1 LWCFAERKPVAVR
14 YNCSW
19 MKTQII
25 TLETHD
31 DLISVRDRLSWA
43 KTPRILLVWPKFE
56 KVTLRQV
63 DLKILHRHASTL
75 GAQLGLVT
83 RARQVR
89 ADAEALGI
97 PVFEST
103 GEAQKVAWPKLR
115 RKKWRR
121 KNPAKSLHEK
131 REQASAGREADADAW
146 RTYPATRISAFAVGV
161 LSVLSIVALFIPRA
175 QVSLKSV
182 TDVQSVELAV
192 NASPFI
198 DSVFITGS
206 VPAREKRIVVD
217 GFQTITVT
225 GEGSV
230 PQSKARGTVEF
241 RNLTQQ
247 AVTIPSG
254 TVVSAN
260 DVRFVTTEDGAVDA
274 GVGKTVSLPVQAL
287 EGGLAGNVEAET
299 IHTIEGRLG
308 LSISVTN
315 PEPTRGGREL
325 SSVQASDQDR
335 TRVKTLLMRNLEEAA
350 HEKFLEELNSGD
362 LLFENTMESTQILS
376 EKYDPPPGGVGT
388 KLTLSLQV
396 EYTTHYASASDV
408 TELATLAMNA
418 SLPSGFVPASGAVTV
433 KPLTNPF
440 LDEDRILHWN
450 IHAEREIVQSF
461 DNLYVTQLVQGLGI
475 QKAQRNLDENL
486 PLASAPQIHL
496 SPPWWRWVPMLP
508 FRIEVVTDSSINDEG

>member
-1 LWCFAERKPVAVR
+1 
-14 YNCSW
+14 

-103 GEAQKVAWPKLR
+103 GEAQRVAWPKMR
-115 RKKWRR
+115 RRKWRR
-121 KNPAKSLHEK
+121 KRPEKSLRDHR
-131 REQASAGREADADAW
+131 REQVSAGREAEAW
-146 RTYPATRISAFAVGV
+146 QSYPATRIAAFAVGV
-161 LSVLSIVALFIPRA
+161 LSVLAIVALFIPRA
-175 QVSLKSV
+175 QVSLESV
-182 TDVQSVELAV
+182 TKQQAVELSV
-192 NASPFI
+192 NANPSI
-198 DSVFITGS
+198 ETVFISGS
-206 VPAREKRIVVD
+206 IPAPEKRIVVD
-217 GFQTITVT
+217 GVQTITVT
-225 GEGSV
+225 GEGVV

-241 RNLTQQ
+241 HNLTQQ
-247 AVTIPSG
+247 EVTIPAG

-260 DVRFVTTEDGAVDA
+260 EVRFITTEDGAVDA
-274 GVGKTVSLPVQAL
+274 GVGKNVSLPIVAL
-287 EGGLAGNVEAET
+287 EGGIAGNVEAET
-299 IHTIEGRLG
+299 IHIIEGRLG
-308 LSISVTN
+308 LSLSATN
-315 PEPTRGGREL
+315 PEPTKGGREL

-335 TRVKTLLMRNLEEAA
+335 TRVKTLLMKNLETAA
-350 HEKFLEELNSGD
+350 REKFVDELNSGD

-388 KLTLSLQV
+388 KLTLSMQV
-396 EYTTHYASASDV
+396 EFAALYASASDL

-418 SLPSGFVPASGAVTV
+418 SLPSGFAPASRAVTV

-440 LDEDRILHWN
+440 LDSDGTLRWN
-450 IHAEREIVQSF
+450 IRAEREIVQSF
-461 DNLYVTQLVQGLGI
+461 DAVYVTQLVQGLSI
-475 QKAQRNLDENL
+475 KKAQRNLDENL
-486 PLASAPQIHL
+486 PSTSAPVIQL
-496 SPPWWRWVPMLP
+496 SPSWWRWVPLLP
-508 FRIEVVTDSSINDEG
+508 FRIEVITQ

>member
-1 LWCFAERKPVAVR
+1 MTVAVR
-14 YNCSW
+14 YNCSC

-83 RARQVR
+83 RTRQVR

-103 GEAQKVAWPKLR
+103 GEAQRVAWPKLR
-115 RKKWRR
+115 RRKWRR
-121 KNPAKSLHEK
+121 KKPEKNLREK
-131 REQASAGREADADAW
+131 REQVSNGQEAETW
-146 RTYPATRISAFAVGV
+146 RTHPATRIGAFAAGV
-161 LSVLSIVALFIPRA
+161 LSVLAIVALFIPRA
-175 QVSLKSV
+175 QVSLSSV
-182 TDVQSVELAV
+182 TKTQSIELAV
-192 NASPFI
+192 NASPEVE
-198 DSVFITGS
+198 SVFITGS

-217 GFQTITVT
+217 GFQTINVT
-225 GEGSV
+225 GEGAV

-247 AVTIPSG
+247 AVAIPAG

-260 DVRFVTTEDGAVDA
+260 DVRFLTTEEGTVDA
-274 GVGKTVSLPVQAL
+274 GVGKIVSLPILAL

-299 IHTIEGRLG
+299 IQAIEGRLG
-308 LSISVTN
+308 LSLSATN
-315 PEPTRGGREL
+315 PEPTGGGREL
-325 SSVQASDQDR
+325 SSVQASDLDR
-335 TRVKTLLMRNLEEAA
+335 TRVKRLLTKNLEEAA
-350 HEKFLEELNSGD
+350 REKFLEELNSGD
-362 LLFENTMESTQILS
+362 VLFENTMESTQILS

-396 EYTTHYASASDV
+396 EYTARYASASDL

-418 SLPSGFVPASGAVTV
+418 SLPSGFIPASGAVTV

-440 LDEDRILHWN
+440 LDEDGILHWN

-461 DNLYVTQLVQGLGI
+461 DAVYVTQLVQGLGI
-475 QKAQRNLDENL
+475 RKAQRNLDENL
-486 PLASAPQIHL
+486 PSDSAPEIQL
-496 SPPWWRWVPMLP
+496 SPSWWRWVPLLP
-508 FRIEVVTDSSINDEG
+508 FRIEVVTEYK

>member
-1 LWCFAERKPVAVR
+1 
-14 YNCSW
+14 

-103 GEAQKVAWPKLR
+103 GEAQRVAWPKLR
-115 RKKWRR
+115 RRKWRR
-121 KNPAKSLHEK
+121 KKPEK
-131 REQASAGREADADAW
+131 HLRDRRREQVSNGQETETW
-146 RTYPATRISAFAVGV
+146 RTNPATRIGAFAAGV
-161 LSVLSIVALFIPRA
+161 LSVLAIVALFIPRA
-175 QVSLKSV
+175 QVSLSFV
-182 TDVQSVELAV
+182 TKTQSVELAV
-192 NASPFI
+192 NASPEI
-198 DSVFITGS
+198 ESVFITGS

-225 GEGSV
+225 GEGAV

-247 AVTIPSG
+247 AVTIPAG
-254 TVVSAN
+254 TAVSAN
-260 DVRFVTTEDGAVDA
+260 EVRFVTTEDGTVEA
-274 GVGKTVSLPVQAL
+274 GVGKTVSLPIAAVD
-287 EGGLAGNVEAET
+287 GGLAGNVEAET
-299 IHTIEGRLG
+299 IQAIEGRLG
-308 LSISVTN
+308 LSLSVTN

-335 TRVKTLLMRNLEEAA
+335 TRVKTLLTKNLEEAA
-350 HEKFLEELNSGD
+350 REKFLEELNSGD

-396 EYTTHYASASDV
+396 EYTARYASASDL

-418 SLPSGFVPASGAVTV
+418 SLPSGFIPASGAVTV

-440 LDEDRILHWN
+440 LDENGILHWN

-461 DNLYVTQLVQGLGI
+461 DAMYVTQLVQGLGI
-475 QKAQRNLDENL
+475 KNAQRSLDENL
-486 PLASAPQIHL
+486 PSASAPEIQL
-496 SPPWWRWVPMLP
+496 SPSWWRWVPLLP
-508 FRIEVVTDSSINDEG
+508 FRIEVVTEYK

>member
-1 LWCFAERKPVAVR
+1 
-14 YNCSW
+14 

-75 GAQLGLVT
+75 GAQLGLVS

-103 GEAQKVAWPKLR
+103 GEAQRVAWPKLR
-115 RKKWRR
+115 RRKWRR
-121 KNPAKSLHEK
+121 KKPEK
-131 REQASAGREADADAW
+131 NLRDRRREQVLTGQETETW
-146 RTYPATRISAFAVGV
+146 RTNPATRIGAFAAGV
-161 LSVLSIVALFIPRA
+161 LSVLAIVALFIPRA
-175 QVSLKSV
+175 QVSLNSV
-182 TDVQSVELAV
+182 TKTQSVELAV
-192 NASPFI
+192 NASPEI
-198 DSVFITGS
+198 ESVFITGS

-225 GEGSV
+225 GEGAV

-247 AVTIPSG
+247 AVTIPAG

-260 DVRFVTTEDGAVDA
+260 DIRFVTTEDGTLEA
-274 GVGKTVSLPVQAL
+274 GVGKTVSLPIVAVD
-287 EGGLAGNVEAET
+287 GGLAGNVEAET
-299 IHTIEGRLG
+299 IRAIEGRLG
-308 LSISVTN
+308 LSLSATN

-335 TRVKTLLMRNLEEAA
+335 TRVKRLLTKNLEEAA
-350 HEKFLEELNSGD
+350 REKFLEELNSGD
-362 LLFENTMESTQILS
+362 LLFANTMESTQILS

-396 EYTTHYASASDV
+396 EYTARYASASDL

-418 SLPSGFVPASGAVTV
+418 SLPSGFIPASGAVTV

-440 LDEDRILHWN
+440 LDEDGTLHWN

-461 DNLYVTQLVQGLGI
+461 DAVYVTQLVQGLGI
-475 QKAQRNLDENL
+475 KKAQRSLDDNL
-486 PLASAPQIHL
+486 PSASTPEIQL
-496 SPPWWRWVPMLP
+496 SPSWWRWVPLLP
-508 FRIEVVTDSSINDEG
+508 FRIEVVTE

>member
-1 LWCFAERKPVAVR
+1 MSVTVR
-14 YNCSW
+14 YNYSW

-56 KVTLRQV
+56 NVTLRQV
-63 DLKILHRHASTL
+63 DLKILHRHASAL

-103 GEAQKVAWPKLR
+103 GEAQRVAWPKIR
-115 RKKWRR
+115 RRKWRR
-121 KNPAKSLHEK
+121 KKPAEGLREK
-131 REQASAGREADADAW
+131 REQVSAGRETETW
-146 RTYPATRISAFAVGV
+146 RTQPATRIGAFAVGV
-161 LSVLSIVALFIPRA
+161 LSVLAIVTLFIPRA

-182 TDVQSVELAV
+182 AKMQSVDLAV
-192 NASPFI
+192 NASPSI
-198 DSVFITGS
+198 DSIFITGS
-206 VPAREKRIVVD
+206 VPAREKRVVVD

-225 GEGSV
+225 GEGVV
-230 PQSKARGTVEF
+230 PQSKARGAVEF

-247 AVTIPSG
+247 AVTVPAG
-254 TVVSAN
+254 TVVSTSGM
-260 DVRFVTTEDGAVDA
+260 RFVTTEDGTVDA
-274 GVGKTVSLPVQAL
+274 GVGKIVSLPILAL
-287 EGGLAGNVEAET
+287 EGGLAGNVDAET

-308 LSISVTN
+308 LSLSATN

-335 TRVKTLLMRNLEEAA
+335 TRVKNLLMKNLETAA
-350 HEKFLEELNSGD
+350 REKFLDELNSGD
-362 LLFENTMESTQILS
+362 LLFEDTMDSTQILS

-396 EYTTHYASASDV
+396 EYAARYASASDL

-418 SLPSGFVPASGAVTV
+418 SLPSGFVPVPGAVTV

-440 LDEDRILHWN
+440 LDEDGTLHWN

-461 DNLYVTQLVQGLGI
+461 DAVYVTQLVQGLGI
-475 QKAQRNLDENL
+475 RKAQQNLDKNL
-486 PLASAPQIHL
+486 PSASSPEIKL
-496 SPPWWRWVPMLP
+496 SPSWWRWVPLLP
-508 FRIEVVTDSSINDEG
+508 FRIEVVTE